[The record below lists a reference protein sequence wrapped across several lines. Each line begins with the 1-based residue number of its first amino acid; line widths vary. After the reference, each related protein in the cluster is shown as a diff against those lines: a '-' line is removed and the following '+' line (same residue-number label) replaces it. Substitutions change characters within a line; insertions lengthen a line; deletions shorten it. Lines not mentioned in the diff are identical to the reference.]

1 MKLPSIY
8 ADLRGELAVDWIE
21 KETAGATFCR
31 RSDQVKEV
39 KGGKMCNLIKRFKEG
54 VGVGG
59 DLM

>member
-1 MKLPSIY
+1 MLILDMKLPSIY

-39 KGGKMCNLIKRFKEG
+39 RGGKMW
-54 VGVGG
+54 
-59 DLM
+59 